1 MIAVHRI
8 PSVMRVSDVCRIG
21 DGCVDIDISVSPRS
35 NRPGPDGYD
44 EWRRRMILRVSA
56 PPLDGRANKEVCQYF
71 SGLTGSKAEV
81 TAGQTSRQK
90 TVRIIGDPECT
101 MSALEAIDG

>member
-1 MIAVHRI
+1 MK
-8 PSVMRVSDVCRIG
+8 VSDVCRTG
-21 DGCVDIDISVSPRS
+21 DGFVDIDISVSPRS

-71 SGLTGSKAEV
+71 AGVTGSKTEV

-90 TVRIIGDPECT
+90 TVRIFGEPERT
-101 MSALEAIDG
+101 LSALEAVDG